1 MFSEFAKLQ
10 RQCYN
15 WYMEKSSF
23 IYDWPLVGNQQI
35 TEFLEKSIRNN
46 SISGTYIFNGPDNL
60 GKTTLA
66 KCFAQ
71 ILLCEAKKIG
81 SGRLPCGKCRPC
93 RQFKNIAASAD
104 KALQAEIGE
113 GHGDF
118 HVIKKEK
125 DKKNISVEQIREF
138 IRMLSMS
145 SFLGGYKIGIIK
157 HADSLSVTA
166 ANALLKTLEE
176 PRKKVVIILI
186 TEDMESLPAT
196 IASRSRTLHFKTV
209 PADVIYEYLINT
221 HKASRSQAKDLS
233 RLALGRP
240 ALAVKFFENS
250 ATYAFY
256 QEQVNVF
263 LSFKE
268 QTIGE
273 RFLSIENLLGKK
285 TGGQEA
291 VKIAARVLQAWQ
303 GVLRD
308 FLLLEYGFFN
318 IVQHQIIREKLDALK
333 SSISLADI
341 FRLLK
346 AIEAA
351 EENIFYNV
359 NPELALEEVAV
370 KV

>member
-1 MFSEFAKLQ
+1 MSNFT
-10 RQCYN
+10 
-15 WYMEKSSF
+15 
-23 IYDWPLVGNQQI
+23 YDWPLVGNQQI
-35 TEFLEKSIRNN
+35 TEFLEKSIQNN
-46 SISGTYIFNGPDNL
+46 NISGTYIFNGPDNL

-66 KCFAQ
+66 KSFASA
-71 ILLCEAKKIG
+71 LLCSAKESG
-81 SGRLPCGKCRPC
+81 SGRLPCGQCRSC
-93 RQFKNIAASAD
+93 HQFKQSEIAAD
-104 KALQAEIGE
+104 KGAVQAEIGE

-138 IRMLSMS
+138 IRVLSMS

-157 HADSLSVTA
+157 HADSLSVNA

-176 PRKKVVIILI
+176 PRPKVVIILI
-186 TEDMESLPAT
+186 AEDMESLPAT
-196 IASRSRTLHFKTV
+196 IASRARVLQFRSV
-209 PADVIYEYLINT
+209 PTDTIYEYLINE

-240 ALAVKFFENS
+240 ALAVKFFENKD
-250 ATYAFY
+250 TYTFY

-263 LSFKE
+263 LDFKN

-273 RFLSIENLLGKK
+273 RFLSIESLLGKK
-285 TGGQEA
+285 TTGQEA
-291 VKIAARVLQAWQ
+291 VRIAGRVLQVWQ
-303 GVLRD
+303 GALRD
-308 FLLLEYGFFN
+308 LLLMEYGFFN
-318 IVQHQIIREKLDALK
+318 IIQHQITKEKLDALK
-333 SSISLADI
+333 PLFSLTDI
-341 FRLLK
+341 FRLFK

-359 NPELALEEVAV
+359 NPKLALEEVAV

>member
-1 MFSEFAKLQ
+1 
-10 RQCYN
+10 
-15 WYMEKSSF
+15 MEKSNF
-23 IYDWPLVGNQQI
+23 TYNWPLIGNSQI
-35 TEFLEKSIRNN
+35 TEFLEKSIANN

-66 KCFAQ
+66 KCFAEA
-71 ILLCEAKKIG
+71 LLCSAKSAG
-81 SGRLPCGKCRPC
+81 SGLLPCGQCQSC
-93 RQFKNIAASAD
+93 RQFKQGEALAD
-104 KALQAEIGE
+104 AGPVQAEIGE

-176 PRKKVVIILI
+176 PRPKVVIILI

-196 IASRSRTLHFKTV
+196 IASRSRVLQFRSV
-209 PADVIYEYLINT
+209 PSDIIYEYLINE

-240 ALAVKFFENS
+240 ALAVKFFENKE
-250 ATYAFY
+250 AYAFY
-256 QEQVNVF
+256 QEQINTF
-263 LSFKE
+263 LDFKG
-268 QTIGE
+268 QTLGE

-285 TGGQEA
+285 TAGQEA
-291 VKIAARVLQAWQ
+291 VRIAGRILQVWQ
-303 GVLRD
+303 GALRD
-308 FLLLEYGFFN
+308 LMLMEYGFFN
-318 IVQHQIIREKLDALK
+318 IIQHQIAKEKLDALK
-333 SSISLADI
+333 AALTPSDIS
-341 FRLLK
+341 RLFK

-359 NPELALEEVAV
+359 SPKLALEEVAM